1 MAWALTQIPVPT
13 SQSKKEMLEG
23 RLNALQQQ
31 FSKQQSSE
39 AEKFKVL
46 DMMLRRLQDEVSH
59 RTRCLFFSLGVVRV
73 YTSGEPVRN
82 RDHWATALP

>member
-1 MAWALTQIPVPT
+1 
-13 SQSKKEMLEG
+13 MLEG

-46 DMMLRRLQDEVSH
+46 DMMLRRLQDEVSVTPKWLENESLH
-59 RTRCLFFSLGVVRV
+59 HFCLVGWNPS
-73 YTSGEPVRN
+73 
-82 RDHWATALP
+82 

>member
-1 MAWALTQIPVPT
+1 
-13 SQSKKEMLEG
+13 MLEG

-59 RTRCLFFSLGVVRV
+59 RTRCLFFR
-73 YTSGEPVRN
+73 
-82 RDHWATALP
+82 WAW